1 MMIRKSVV
9 INVISIIAERD
20 EISYKESTAI
30 VYDAVKAC
38 IGIATL
44 GVCYHDDVLDLWQH
58 LTGLEPD
65 YFLDM
70 IA

>member
-1 MMIRKSVV
+1 MIRKSVV
-9 INVISIIAERD
+9 LNVVRIIAERD
-20 EISYKESTAI
+20 EISFQASTAI
-30 VYDAVKAC
+30 VYEAVKAC
-38 IGIATL
+38 IGLATL
-44 GVCYHDDVLDLWQH
+44 GVCYHDDVLDLWQN